1 MAKRTCWKQPSV
13 LFLALAGFWLA
24 DAGALK
30 VTASSD
36 RQWTGVAVSDQ
47 GRVFVNYPYWSDD
60 VPVSVAEI
68 VDGKAVPYPTPEW
81 NDRSQPEA
89 FNAVQSVVVDAK
101 NRLWVIDTHNPH
113 FKGIQKG
120 GPVLYQFDL
129 KTDRK
134 VKAFIFPEGVYR
146 PNSYFND
153 VRIDTE
159 KEIAYLTDS
168 GNGALI
174 VLNLTT
180 GRSRRLLEG
189 HPSVQS
195 EIDYLVCDGVIW
207 ENRVESDG
215 IALTHDG
222 STLYYIALTGHTLY
236 RISTEVLSD
245 ESLSAEE
252 LAQHVERFA
261 AVPATDGMLFDQAG
275 NLWLG
280 GLENNAINQL
290 DPEGNLIRV
299 LQDTVIRWPDSFAMD
314 RAGKIYF
321 TTSQIH
327 LPEKDR
333 GPYQVLSFLPEPMQ
347 EKKNLNTILI
357 AVTSHGTL
365 GENEGAPTGYY
376 LSEVSHAYYA
386 FKKAGFTVE
395 FTSPKGGTPPVDGL
409 EIEDEENTRFLND
422 ETAQQAIG
430 NSIPAAHVNAADYR
444 AIYYAGGHGV
454 MWDFADDEDLQKI
467 SRRIYE
473 TGGVVSAVCHG
484 PAGLVNLRLS
494 NGKYLVDGKTV
505 STFTNEEEV
514 AVKLD
519 KTVPFALESKLIERG
534 AEIVKA
540 DLFQKKT
547 VADQRLVTGQ
557 NPASAKEVAVKTL
570 RLLGGESSCLN
581 KGLKE
586 KR

>member
-1 MAKRTCWKQPSV
+1 MAKRTCRKCTSV
-13 LFLALAGFWLA
+13 LFLALADFCLA
-24 DAGALK
+24 DTGDLK

-47 GRVFVNYPYWSDD
+47 GRVFVSYPYWSED
-60 VPVSVAEI
+60 VPVSVVEI

-81 NDRSQPEA
+81 NDRKNSEA

-101 NRLWVIDTHNPH
+101 NRLWVLDTHNPQ
-113 FKGIQKG
+113 FKGVQKG

-129 KTDRK
+129 KNNRK
-134 VKAFIFPEGVYR
+134 VKAFTFPEGIYQ

-174 VLNLTT
+174 VLNLTL
-180 GRSRRLLEG
+180 GSSRRLLEG

-195 EIDYLVCDGVIW
+195 EVDYLVCDGVIW
-207 ENRVESDG
+207 ENSVQADG
-215 IALTHDG
+215 IALTPDG

-236 RISTEVLSD
+236 RISTEALSD

-252 LAQHVERFA
+252 SARHVETVA
-261 AVPATDGMLFDQAG
+261 VVPATDGILFDPDG

-299 LQDTVIRWPDSFAMD
+299 LQDPAIRWPDSFAMD
-314 RAGKIYF
+314 RAGTIYF

-333 GPYQVLSFLPEPMQ
+333 GPYQVLSFQPEQ
-347 EKKNLNTILI
+347 VHGKKNLNKILV

-386 FKKAGFTVE
+386 FKVAGFTVE
-395 FTSPKGGTPPVDGL
+395 FTSPEGGNPPVDGL
-409 EIEDEENTRFLND
+409 DVEDEENTRFLND
-422 ETAQQAIG
+422 KTAQQAIE
-430 NSIPAAHVNAADYR
+430 NSSPSSQVNAADYR

-454 MWDFADDEDLQKI
+454 MWDFADDENLQKI

-534 AEIVKA
+534 ALIKKA
-540 DLFQKKT
+540 APFQKKT
-547 VADQRLVTGQ
+547 VVDQRLVTGQ
-557 NPASAKEVAVKTL
+557 NPASAKEVAAKTL
-570 RLLGGESSCLN
+570 HLLGGE
-581 KGLKE
+581 
-586 KR
+586 

>member
-1 MAKRTCWKQPSV
+1 MIKRTDWKHSSV
-13 LFLALAGFWLA
+13 LFLALAGFWMI
-24 DAGALK
+24 DAGDLK

-47 GRVFVNYPYWSDD
+47 GRVFVNYPYWSDE

-68 VDGKAVPYPTPEW
+68 VDGQAVPYPSPEW
-81 NDRSQPEA
+81 NDRKNDES
-89 FNAVQSVVVDAK
+89 FDAVQSVVIDAA
-101 NRLWVIDTHNPH
+101 NRLWVLDNQNPH
-113 FKGIQKG
+113 FKGVQKG

-129 KTDRK
+129 KTNRK
-134 VKAFIFPEGVYR
+134 AKSFTFPEGVYR

-174 VLNLTT
+174 VLNLKT
-180 GRSRRLLEG
+180 GRSRRLLEA
-189 HPSVQS
+189 HSSVQS

-207 ENRVESDG
+207 KNSVDADG
-215 IALTHDG
+215 IALTSDG

-236 RISTEVLSD
+236 RISTEALTD
-245 ESLSAEE
+245 ESLSPEE
-252 LAQHVERFA
+252 LVRHVEMVA
-261 AVPATDGMLFDQAG
+261 AVPATDGMMFDRDG

-280 GLENNAINQL
+280 GLENHAINRL

-299 LQDTVIRWPDSFAMD
+299 IQDSAIRWADSFAVD
-314 RAGKIYF
+314 RAGTIYF

-333 GPYQVLSFLPEPMQ
+333 GQYQVLSFQPEQ
-347 EKKNLNTILI
+347 VQGKKKLNKVLM

-365 GENEGAPTGYY
+365 GEKEGDPTGYY

-386 FKKAGFTVE
+386 FKEAGFTVD
-395 FTSPKGGTPPVDGL
+395 FTSPEGGRPPIDGL
-409 EIEDEENTRFLND
+409 NVEDEENARFLND
-422 ETAQQAIG
+422 KKAQQAIQ
-430 NSIPAAHVNAADYR
+430 NSIPAARVNGADYR
-444 AIYYAGGHGV
+444 AVYYAGGHGV
-454 MWDFADDEDLQKI
+454 MWDFADDENLQNI

-484 PAGLVNLRLS
+484 PAGLVNIRLS
-494 NGKYLVDGKTV
+494 NGKFLVDGKTV
-505 STFTNEEEV
+505 STFTNEEEA

-519 KTVPFALESKLIERG
+519 KTVPFSLESKLIERG
-534 AEIVKA
+534 AEVVKA

-547 VADQRLVTGQ
+547 VVDQRLVTGQ
-557 NPASAKEVAVKTL
+557 NPASAKDVAAKTI
-570 RLLGGESSCLN
+570 RLLDGRAIIRSE
-581 KGLKE
+581 
-586 KR
+586 